1 MSEQKIVIANC
12 LDHLKS
18 MPDEC
23 VDVCVTSPPYWAL
36 RDYGSDPVIWG
47 GRADCEHEW
56 VEHRVPAR
64 GGESPN
70 ANVGANRDGE
80 GNNRGHPTVT
90 QYCSKCGAWKGQLGL
105 EPSPLEY
112 IDHLMMIFDEVK
124 RVLKPTGACWVNLG
138 DTYAT
143 VSGSA
148 FQMDKKA
155 IKRVKDSIEPANE
168 LKKGLKGSVF
178 REKSLCQIPSRFA
191 VAMTDHGW
199 ILRNECI
206 WRKENP
212 MPTSTRDRFTVD
224 FEKFFFFVKSPKY
237 YFKQQFESMKQ
248 PIAKYRFGHQKMGI
262 NNGTYSGRMYD
273 ATDLE
278 GRNVRTSWMFDDSGA
293 DMKNT
298 SKWKDDVIESSVR
311 QGMNQNRG
319 KGVVEKRYSLPAK
332 DLFLAYLRTH
342 IKVKDIIEGT
352 DISQTTAEHWFRSDD
367 GFSFPSVEDWIKV
380 RDKISEDSEIFRI
393 VDSGIMDITY
403 ETDGILKNNDGEH
416 RNARTTWT
424 INTQASPLEHCAMF
438 PKELIKRP
446 IDACCPE
453 GGVVLDPFCGSGT
466 VLEYCWEK
474 DIDAIGI
481 EINPEYEKIIKQRA
495 NTGQTR
501 LTDLF

>member
-1 MSEQKIVIANC
+1 MSEQKIIIGNC
-12 LDHLKS
+12 LEVLRE
-18 MPDEC
+18 MPDES

-47 GRADCEHEW
+47 GHTDCEHEW
-56 VEHRVPAR
+56 VEHKESAR
-64 GGESPN
+64 GGCAPN
-70 ANVGANRDGE
+70 ANVGANRDGKS
-80 GNNRGHPTVT
+80 NNRGHPSFSN
-90 QYCSKCGAWKGQLGL
+90 YCTKCGAWKGQLGL

-112 IDHLMMIFDEVK
+112 IEHLMLIFDEVK
-124 RVLKPTGACWVNLG
+124 RVLKPSGACWVNIG

-143 VSGSA
+143 TSGFVGDTKGVQRSLDSLMSA
-148 FQMDKKA
+148 KM
-155 IKRVKDSIEPANE
+155 IRE
-168 LKKGLKGSVF
+168 GLSRSEFPQKT
-178 REKSLCQIPSRFA
+178 LCQIPSRFA
-191 VAMTDHGW
+191 IAMTDHGW

-237 YFKQQFESMKQ
+237 YFKQQFETMKQ
-248 PIAKYRFGHQKMGI
+248 PTAKARFGHQKMGN

-278 GRNVRTSWMFDDSGA
+278 G
-293 DMKNT
+293 
-298 SKWKDDVIESSVR
+298 
-311 QGMNQNRG
+311 
-319 KGVVEKRYSLPAK
+319 
-332 DLFLAYLRTH
+332 
-342 IKVKDIIEGT
+342 
-352 DISQTTAEHWFRSDD
+352 
-367 GFSFPSVEDWIKV
+367 
-380 RDKISEDSEIFRI
+380 
-393 VDSGIMDITY
+393 
-403 ETDGILKNNDGEH
+403 

-481 EINPEYEKIIKQRA
+481 EINPEYERIIKQRA